1 MGSEF
6 DLISRDAQRAL
17 EEFSQEYALALVASP
32 VEEWAKA
39 SGLHITSGALKTTF
53 PIPVDAAGYRELK
66 GDIKYRKLSQKSIS
80 LMPRTWQDGV
90 DELASVIEA
99 PDFIGWTSAPAAMAT
114 ASKSLLNEIVAGLLE
129 ANAVQ
134 DFDGKAFFAN
144 DHPFNIFESADG
156 TFDNLLA
163 GAFSAATLREAKAH
177 FRAMKAPGG
186 KPAGL
191 RMTHALFPSA
201 MEEDVK
207 DVLEQDMVI
216 QAIGSNFGAVDNR
229 HKGTIIPIF
238 SDELT
243 DDDNWY
249 PLALNKPGMVPWMT
263 LDQGAP
269 EELRNDKTSGYYKQT
284 LKVSLAYVLR
294 AEGGLVLPQC
304 IAKFV
309 V

>member
-17 EEFSQEYALALVASP
+17 EEFSQDYTLALVASP
-32 VEEWAKA
+32 VEEWAKTH
-39 SGLHITSGALKTTF
+39 GNHITSGALKTTF
-53 PIPVDAAGYRELK
+53 PIPVSAAGYKVLE
-66 GDIKYRKLSQKSIS
+66 GDIKYRKLSEKSIS
-80 LMPRTWQDGV
+80 LTPRTWQDGV
-90 DELASVIEA
+90 DELASIIEA
-99 PDFIGWTSAPAAMAT
+99 PDFIGWTSEPTAMAV

-134 DFDGKAFFAN
+134 NFDGKAFFAN
-144 DHPFNIFESADG
+144 DHPFNIFDVGVG
-156 TFDNLLA
+156 TFDNLLS
-163 GAFSAATLREAKAH
+163 GAFSATTLRAAKAH
-177 FRAMKAPGG
+177 FRALKAPNG

-229 HKGTIIPIF
+229 HKGTIVPIF

-243 DDDNWY
+243 SDDDWY

-304 IAKFV
+304 IAKYAV
-309 V
+309 